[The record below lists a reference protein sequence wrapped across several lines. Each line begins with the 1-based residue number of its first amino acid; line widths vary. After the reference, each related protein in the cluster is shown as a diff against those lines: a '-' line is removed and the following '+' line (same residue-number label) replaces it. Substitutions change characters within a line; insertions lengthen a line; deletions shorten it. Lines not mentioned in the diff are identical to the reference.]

1 MTQNYNEAVKWYRLS
16 AEQGNASAQYNL
28 GVMYAKGQV
37 VTQDDVYAHMW
48 WNIAAEGG
56 NSRAQE
62 NRDKVATRMTS
73 SQLAEAQRLARE
85 CVAKDCK
92 GC

>member
-1 MTQNYNEAVKWYRLS
+1 MRTYSRLHLS
-16 AEQGNASAQYNL
+16 AEQGNATAQLNL
-28 GVMYAKGQV
+28 ALMYAKGQG

-56 NSRAQE
+56 SSRAQK
-62 NRDKVATRMTS
+62 NRDKVARGMTS
-73 SQLAEAQRLARE
+73 SQLAQAQRLARE
-85 CVAKDCK
+85 CVAKDYK

>member
-16 AEQGNASAQYNL
+16 AEQGNTTAQLNL
-28 GVMYAKGQV
+28 ALMYAKGQG

-48 WNIAAEGG
+48 WNIATLNGDSKAK
-56 NSRAQE
+56 E
-62 NRDKVATRMTS
+62 NMDIISKRMTS
-73 SQLAEAQRLARE
+73 SQLEEAQRLARE
-85 CVAKDCK
+85 CVAKEYK